1 MAVGAGPLFAYQR
14 QGLEDSP
21 PGGRYYAQVARGLEE
36 LAHDE
41 LQELGARG
49 VEAGPSGLHFRHDA
63 AGLYRVNYASRLAT
77 RVLAPLAE
85 FDCFSAGALYEAA
98 RAVPWEEI
106 LSPEKTF
113 AVFAN
118 VRDSRVTH
126 SQFAALRV
134 KDAIADRF
142 RDRCGRRPDVD
153 AEDPDAWIHLS
164 LRADRALLS
173 LDASGGSLHRRGYR
187 QRTVAAPL
195 QETLAAALVRLS
207 GWQGE
212 RPLVDPLCG
221 SGTILAEACLH
232 YCRIASAFRR
242 ERFGFELLP
251 DFDAAAWAGVR
262 RELDAA
268 RRPLPQGLI
277 RGSDIDRQA
286 VAAARENLRQIP
298 GTRGLAVERKDF
310 RELPG
315 IEGATIVCNP
325 PYGVRVGEAEQALA
339 LMKEFG
345 DFLKKRCQGSTAYV
359 LCNSADMV
367 RAVGLKPARRFVLF
381 NGPLECRLLKIEIF

>member
-1 MAVGAGPLFAYQR
+1 MAAGAGPLFAYQR
-14 QGLEDSP
+14 QGLDDPS
-21 PGGRYYAQVARGLEE
+21 PGGRYFAQVARGLED
-36 LAHDE
+36 LARDE
-41 LQELGARG
+41 LQELGARS
-49 VEAGPSGLHFRHDA
+49 VEAGASGLHFRHDA
-63 AGLYRVNYASRLAT
+63 AGLYRVNYASRLVT

-85 FDCFSAGALYEAA
+85 FDCFSAGALYEAT

-106 LSPEKTF
+106 LAPEKTF
-113 AVFAN
+113 AVFAH

-153 AEDPDAWIHLS
+153 PEDPDAWIHLS
-164 LRADRALLS
+164 LRSDRAQLS

-212 RPLVDPLCG
+212 RPLVDPMCG

-242 ERFGFELLP
+242 ARFGFELLP

-268 RRPLPQGLI
+268 RRPLPPGLI

-286 VAAARENLRQIP
+286 VAACRENLRQVP

-339 LMKEFG
+339 LLKEFG
-345 DFLKKRCQGSTAYV
+345 DFLKQRCRGSTAYV
-359 LCNSADMV
+359 LCNSAEMV